1 MTLSITDLNY
11 INHRMETY
19 DIKYREIYDEITD
32 HVISAIETMR
42 GNGDNRDITVL
53 FDEMMNTQFP
63 GYWAFEKIA
72 TQYQKAYDAKIRK
85 TLVINFKY
93 YLNAPAITTI
103 LALCVIGFYLP
114 QNKPMAVSFM
124 IAMVLIA
131 LVPQFY
137 VYPKTNKINQPKGKR
152 SIVKQQV
159 RYWSTVLIIVSNL
172 ILNCIGFLG
181 REYKIHLLNPIY
193 FHPTVYI
200 LLLSSFTIY
209 ALSSIRLCK
218 QELKLDF

>member
-1 MTLSITDLNY
+1 MILSSTDLNY

-42 GNGDNRDITVL
+42 SKGDNRDIAAL
-53 FDEMMNTQFP
+53 FDEMMETQFP

-72 TQYQKAYDAKIRK
+72 IQYQKAYHTKIRNM
-85 TLVINFKY
+85 LAVNFKH
-93 YLNAPAITTI
+93 YLTLPTAMVI
-103 LALCVIGFYLP
+103 LALCIIGFYLP
-114 QNKPMAVSFM
+114 TSKPIAVSFM
-124 IAMVLIA
+124 IVMVLIA

-137 VYPKTNKINQPKGKR
+137 VYPKTKKIEQSKGKR
-152 SIVKQQV
+152 SIVKQHV
-159 RYWSTVLIIVSNL
+159 RYWSTVLIIVTNL

-181 REYKIHLLNPIY
+181 REYKIHLLNPVY
-193 FHPTVYI
+193 FHPTVWI
-200 LLLSSFTIY
+200 LLLSAFTIY